1 MIPKFQE
8 FYVFLRAVYGNWRN
22 AIFIRCQSCP
32 QNLMC
37 SGYLLAADAAGKPL
51 LFSAD
56 TFYEL
61 TGERVDPSECSAILD
76 RGAFKSAYA
85 QFLEW
90 YTTDNIVCPFSQL
103 LQST

>member
-1 MIPKFQE
+1 MEKHL
-8 FYVFLRAVYGNWRN
+8 YSFLRAVQGNWRN

-32 QNLMC
+32 QKLLC
-37 SGYLLAADAAGKPL
+37 SGYLLAADADGKAL

-56 TFYEL
+56 TFHEL
-61 TGERVDPSECSAILD
+61 TGEIVDPSECSAVLD
-76 RGAFKSAYA
+76 RSVFESAYA

-90 YTTDNIVCPFSQL
+90 HTTDNAVCPFSQL